1 MEVRI
6 RMQKLG
12 DPAQKNFNWRIVAI
26 PKQSPRDG
34 RVLEILG
41 HYDPSKKPAAYKI
54 DVAKV
59 EAWVKKG
66 AQMTDTVRSLYNKT
80 KKAK

>member
-41 HYDPSKKPAAYKI
+41 HYDPSKKPAAYKL
-54 DVAKV
+54 DVARV
-59 EAWVKKG
+59 DAWLKKG

>member
-1 MEVRI
+1 MEVML
-6 RMQKLG
+6 RMQKTG
-12 DPAQKNFNWRIVAI
+12 GPSQKNHNWRIVAI

-41 HYDPSKKPAAYKI
+41 YYDPAKKPAVYKL

-59 EAWVKKG
+59 EKWVKTG
-66 AQMTDTVRSLYNKT
+66 AQMTDTVKSLYNKT
-80 KKAK
+80 KKSK